1 MNRLVLIVA
10 GVLAGLIILIL
21 AGAFL
26 FEGVIIPNQAV
37 ASVNG
42 QNISTRDF
50 QKRVTFDRWRT
61 GTLLASIYNQF
72 GAQYAEQLFTSQ
84 QSPYAQLYQQLAY
97 PTTMGRA
104 VLDEMIEGV
113 LVQQYAKANNITV
126 SEEDVNKKMF
136 DFFGY
141 NPNPQTETPT
151 VTPSITPTA
160 LVSAT
165 PTTTPTQTPVP
176 SQTATPSLTP
186 VPTGI
191 PTATPGPTEQRQNY
205 EKNSQTYFDQAA
217 KATGLSQAEIRQIF
231 TEQTIRDKV
240 KEAIA
245 GKPQDQQDQ
254 IKSRH
259 ILVDTEEQA
268 KDIMTALQQGES
280 FAALAKASS
289 KDTGSGAQGGEL
301 GWKGKGAYVPE
312 FEATI
317 WSDKAK
323 VGDVLGPIKTQYGYH
338 VIQIE
343 GHEMRTLSESE
354 KTALQDKIY
363 NDWLT
368 KERQDTS
375 KVQTY
380 DIWIDRVP
388 STPTLAELGLP
399 SGLTPQGGGF
409 PGGIPGFPGQ

>member
-1 MNRLVLIVA
+1 MNRLVLIVT
-10 GVLAGLIILIL
+10 GVIAAVIILIL

-26 FEGVIIPNQAV
+26 IEGVIQPNQAV

-50 QKRVTFDRWRT
+50 QKRVVFDRWRT
-61 GTLLASIYNQF
+61 GTLLASVYNQF
-72 GAQYAEQLFTSQ
+72 GPQYAEQLFTSQ
-84 QSPYAQLYQQLAY
+84 QSPYAQLYQQLSF
-97 PTTMGRA
+97 PTTMGQA
-104 VLDEMIEGV
+104 VLDEMTEWL

-126 SEEDVNKKMF
+126 SDEEVNKKMF

-141 NPNPQTETPT
+141 NPNPQTATPTQTPSTTPTPLVSPTPTATLTVTPAPSQTVTPT
-151 VTPSITPTA
+151 VTPI
-160 LVSAT
+160 
-165 PTTTPTQTPVP
+165 
-176 SQTATPSLTP
+176 
-186 VPTGI
+186 PTGV
-191 PTATPGPTEQRQNY
+191 PTATPGPTEQRQDFEKTSKNY
-205 EKNSQTYFDQAA
+205 FEQAA
-217 KATGLSQAEIRQIF
+217 KATSLTEAEIRQIF
-231 TEQTIRDKV
+231 YEQTIRDKV

-254 IKSRH
+254 IKARH

-268 KDIMTALQQGES
+268 KDLMTALQQGEL

-301 GWKGKGAYVPE
+301 GWKGKGEYVPE
-312 FEATI
+312 FEAAI

-338 VIQIE
+338 IIQIE
-343 GHEMRTLSESE
+343 GHEMRTLTDSE

-368 KERQDTS
+368 QERKDQN
-375 KVQTY
+375 KVKTF

-388 STPTLAELGLP
+388 SNPSLADLGLP

-409 PGGIPGFPGQ
+409 PGFPGGIPGQ

>member
-1 MNRLVLIVA
+1 MNRLVLIVT
-10 GVLAGLIILIL
+10 GVIAAVIILIL

-26 FEGVIIPNQAV
+26 IEGVIQPNQAV
-37 ASVNG
+37 ANVNG

-50 QKRVTFDRWRT
+50 QKRVVFDRWRT
-61 GTLLASIYNQF
+61 GTLLASVYNQF
-72 GAQYAEQLFTSQ
+72 GPQYAEQLFTSQ
-84 QSPYAQLYQQLAY
+84 QSPYAQLYQQLSF

-104 VLDEMIEGV
+104 VLDEMTEAL
-113 LVQQYAKANNITV
+113 LVQQYAKANNISV
-126 SEEDVNKKMF
+126 SDEEVNKKMF

-141 NPNPQTETPT
+141 NPNPQTATPTQTPSTTPTPLVSPTPTATLTVTPAPSQTVTPT
-151 VTPSITPTA
+151 VTPI
-160 LVSAT
+160 
-165 PTTTPTQTPVP
+165 
-176 SQTATPSLTP
+176 
-186 VPTGI
+186 PTGV
-191 PTATPGPTEQRQNY
+191 PTATPGPTEQRQNF
-205 EKNSQTYFDQAA
+205 EKTSKNYFEQAA
-217 KATGLSQAEIRQIF
+217 KATHLTEAEIRQIF
-231 TEQTIRDKV
+231 YEQAIRDKV

-254 IKSRH
+254 IKARH

-280 FAALAKASS
+280 FAALAKVSS

-301 GWKGKGAYVPE
+301 GWKGKGEYVPE
-312 FEATI
+312 FEAAI
-317 WSDKAK
+317 WKDTAK

-343 GHEMRTLSESE
+343 GHEMRTLTDSE

-368 KERQDTS
+368 KERQDQT
-375 KVQTY
+375 KVKTF

-388 STPTLAELGLP
+388 SNPSLADLGLP

-409 PGGIPGFPGQ
+409 PGFPGGIPGQ